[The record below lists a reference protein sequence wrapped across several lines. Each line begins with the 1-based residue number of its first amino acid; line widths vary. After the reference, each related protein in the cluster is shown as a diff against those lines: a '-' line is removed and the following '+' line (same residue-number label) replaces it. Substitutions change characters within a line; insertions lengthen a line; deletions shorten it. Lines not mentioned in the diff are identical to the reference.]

1 MTDIKDNTQLTGQ
14 EAPKAAAEPATP
26 AAKPATAPAAKAETA
41 DAKPAAAKPAAPR
54 PAAAAAPAAPAKPAE
69 NQLEAK
75 EVAPEALRAEL
86 ERLRKEEQM
95 DFLENLV
102 GMDWGEEGLGVIYQ
116 LESTVSGKRTALK
129 SATTDRENPLLPS
142 VSDLWDIANI
152 YEREVFDFFGIKF
165 TGHPDMRRIFLR
177 EDWVGYPMRKDDETE
192 KNNPLRMTNEPLADV
207 TETLTLNADGTVTRG
222 ENKIFEKGD
231 YVVNIGPQHPSTH
244 GVLHFRV
251 SLEGERIKK
260 IDPVLGYIH
269 RGVEK
274 ISENMTYPQT
284 LALTDRLDYL
294 GAMQNRHAL
303 CMCIEKAM
311 GVEVSDRVKV
321 IRTIMDELQRIDSH
335 ILFFSCLCQDLGATT
350 AFLYGFRDRE
360 KILDIFEET
369 CGGRLIL
376 NYNTIGGVMADLH
389 PNFQKR
395 VKEFIPYMRK
405 NLQEYHDIFTGNV
418 IFQNR
423 SKGVGV
429 LTKEQCISFGCTGG
443 TGRAAGWHNDVRKL
457 RPYAAY
463 DKVEFNEVTRTEG
476 DSFARYMIRMDEI
489 LESLDIIEQLI
500 DNIPEG
506 NFQEKMKPI
515 IKVPAGT
522 YYSAVEGSRGEFGVL
537 LESKGD
543 KSPYRLHYRSTGL
556 PLVAVMDTACR
567 NNMIADLITIGGT
580 VDYVVPDI
588 DR

>member
-1 MTDIKDNTQLTGQ
+1 MTDIKDNAQQ
-14 EAPKAAAEPATP
+14 SAAQQPKAV
-26 AAKPATAPAAKAETA
+26 
-41 DAKPAAAKPAAPR
+41 AAPR
-54 PAAAAAPAAPAKPAE
+54 PAARPAAPAAPAAPAK
-69 NQLEAK
+69 NQLDAK
-75 EVAPEALRAEL
+75 VVAPADLRKEMERLRAE
-86 ERLRKEEQM
+86 EHM
-95 DFLENLV
+95 DFLENLT
-102 GMDWGEEGLGVIYQ
+102 GLDWEEEGLGVIYQ
-116 LESTVSGKRTALK
+116 LESTETGKRVSLK
-129 SATTDRENPLLPS
+129 SVCADRENPMLPS

-152 YEREVFDFFGIKF
+152 YEREVYDFYGIIF

-177 EDWVGYPMRKDDETE
+177 EDWVGFPMRKDDETE

-207 TETLTLNADGTVTRG
+207 TTSYTLNADGTVTKE
-222 ENKIFEKGD
+222 ENKIFEED
-231 YVVNIGPQHPSTH
+231 EYVVNIGPQHPSTH

-251 SLEGERIKK
+251 SLDGERIRK

-274 ISENMTYPQT
+274 ISESLTYPQT

-303 CMCIEKAM
+303 CMCIEQAM

-376 NYNTIGGVMADLH
+376 NYNTIGGVMADIH

-405 NLQEYHDIFTGNV
+405 NIQEYHDIFTGNV

-423 SKGVGV
+423 AKGVGV

-457 RPYAAY
+457 HPYAAY
-463 DKVEFNEVTRTEG
+463 DRVQFNEVTRTEG
-476 DSFARYMIRMDEI
+476 DSFARYMIRLDEI
-489 LESLDIIEQLI
+489 LESLNIIEQLI

-567 NNMIADLITIGGT
+567 GNMIADLITIGGT

>member
-1 MTDIKDNTQLTGQ
+1 MSEELNPTANQNA
-14 EAPKAAAEPATP
+14 EAQKPAAPAT
-26 AAKPATAPAAKAETA
+26 
-41 DAKPAAAKPAAPR
+41 AAAKPAAR
-54 PAAAAAPAAPAKPAE
+54 PAVARPAAAPAKPAVNE
-69 NQLEAK
+69 LKPKTVSA
-75 EVAPEALRAEL
+75 ADLHAEMK
-86 ERLRKEEQM
+86 RLHDEEGM
-95 DFLENLV
+95 DFLLNLTGV
-102 GMDWGEEGLGVIYQ
+102 DWMEEGIGVVYQ
-116 LESTVSGKRTALK
+116 VENTENHNQACVKCVVE
-129 SATTDRENPLLPS
+129 DRENPIIPS
-142 VSDLWDIANI
+142 VSDLWDIANV
-152 YEREVFDFFGIKF
+152 YEREVYDFYGIIF
-165 TGHPDMRRIFLR
+165 TNHPDMRRLFMR
-177 EDWVGYPMRKDDETE
+177 EDWVGYPFRKDNDPE
-192 KNNPLRMTNEPLADV
+192 KDNPFDPQHMTNEPLADV
-207 TETLTLNADGTVTRG
+207 TYEYQLQQDGSINKVEHEIFGAD
-222 ENKIFEKGD
+222 D

-251 SLEGERIKK
+251 DLEGETIRK

-274 ISENMTYPQT
+274 ISESMTYPQT

-303 CMCIEKAM
+303 CMCIEHAM
-311 GVEVSDRVKV
+311 GVEVSDRVQV

-335 ILFFSCLCQDLGATT
+335 ILFFGCLCQDLGATT
-350 AFLYGFRDRE
+350 AFLYAFRDRE

-376 NYNTIGGVMADLH
+376 NYNTIGGVMYDIH

-395 VKEFIPYMRK
+395 VKEFIQIMRK
-405 NLQEYHDIFTGNV
+405 NIQEYHDIFTGNV

-429 LTKEQCISFGCTGG
+429 LTKEQVISFGCTGG
-443 TGRAAGWHNDVRKL
+443 TGRASGWHNDLRKI

-463 DKVEFNEVTRTEG
+463 DRVQFNEVVRTEG
-476 DSFARYMIRMDEI
+476 DSFARYMIRLDEI
-489 LESLDIIEQLI
+489 KESLNIIEQLI

-506 NFQEKMKPI
+506 NYQEKMKPI
-515 IKVPAGT
+515 IKLPVGT
-522 YYSAVEGSRGEFGVL
+522 FYSEVEGSRGRMGVFI
-537 LESKGD
+537 ESKGD

-556 PLVAVMDTACR
+556 PLVAVMDTACSG
-567 NNMIADLITIGGT
+567 NMLADLITIGGM